1 MKKISLGRILIMNV
15 NIAFFLAASAGLA
28 WAEPEKTAFDVSA
41 VSPSLQDKI
50 QWHGYYE
57 FEYWDQQGSN
67 RTFDAHKL
75 TVWMGVR
82 LNERA
87 YLSSEVEFEHAPK
100 LDDSS
105 GDTGGSGKIKVDSA
119 QLRLNIVDPV
129 TAYMGV
135 FYAPFGIEYYS
146 YPGNKNKLVTRP
158 KAFKS
163 GGVFPGTWSD
173 VGAGFSTVVEGY
185 GELDVFALN
194 GDAKNGGISMDNSN
208 GGNDSKTLGVR
219 FMANRVVEGVNIGAS
234 WLSGKWDE
242 SGKYDSTRAGA
253 HLRVDGDVMT
263 GADLAP
269 VFIGEYITG
278 SDSGASSVNAGEKKV
293 DGYYVQLSS
302 LVHPLVE
309 LAVRYGEY
317 DNDKDVT
324 DNRKTETSAGVA
336 LRLFDGVQLK
346 GEYQWNRETGKQK
359 DNDAM
364 ILQAVANW

>member
-1 MKKISLGRILIMNV
+1 MKKSLSHRLLIMIVNV
-15 NIAFFLAASAGLA
+15 VCAVTVAPGLA
-28 WAEPEKTAFDVSA
+28 RAEAESTAFDVSA
-41 VSPSLQDKI
+41 VSSPLQDKVEL
-50 QWHGYYE
+50 HGYYE

-82 LNERA
+82 LNSRA

-100 LDDSS
+100 LDDKS
-105 GDTGGSGKIKVDSA
+105 GDTGGSGAIKVDSA
-119 QLRLNIVDPV
+119 QLRLNLADPV
-129 TAYMGV
+129 TAYIGV
-135 FYAPFGIEYYS
+135 FYAPFGIEYLS

-173 VGAGFSTVVEGY
+173 AGVGGVVSVDGY

-194 GDAKNGGISMDNSN
+194 GDAKNGGISRDSSG
-208 GGNDSKTLGVR
+208 GGNDSKTLGAR
-219 FMANRVVEGVNIGAS
+219 FMVNRVVEGVNVGAS

-242 SGKYDSTRAGA
+242 SGKRDSTRMGA
-253 HLRVDGDVMT
+253 HMRIDGDVIT
-263 GADLAP
+263 GTDFAP

-278 SDSGASSVNAGEKKV
+278 TDDGASSIDGADKKV
-293 DGYYVQLSS
+293 DGFYVQLSS

-309 LAVRYGEY
+309 LAARYGEY
-317 DNDKDVT
+317 DNDKDVV
-324 DNRKTETSAGVA
+324 DNRRAETSLGFAFH
-336 LRLFDGVQLK
+336 LFDGVQLK
-346 GEYQWNRETGKQK
+346 GEYQWNRETGTQI